1 MATYSEK
8 RQYIFFANPQTASKA
23 IALTLRK
30 RLDGVR
36 LPQQELRR
44 NGEVVVRQHHTTYR
58 QLVDS
63 GLLSEAQMG
72 GLFKFTCIRNP
83 FDQMVSKYLKYC
95 ERVGNDPSRFK
106 WLQGAAPS
114 SSREH
119 SFPEW
124 FTWIGGHYREI
135 DKINTG
141 PLEFIRHADLVI
153 RFESLQKGF
162 DEFLHRIG
170 VSERIPVF
178 EHNVTGARLDPV
190 AEAPAAA
197 PAATMTA
204 TATTTGATTATAR
217 KKRYTEYYDDRT
229 IEAVSRLY
237 APVIERFGY
246 RFGD

>member
-95 ERVGNDPSRFK
+95 ERVGNEPSRFK
-106 WLQGAAPS
+106 WLQGTAR
-114 SSREH
+114 SSRDH

-124 FTWIGGHYREI
+124 LAWIGGHYREI

-141 PLEFIRHADLVI
+141 PMEFIRHADLVI
-153 RFESLQKGF
+153 RFESLQQGF

-178 EHNVTGARLDPV
+178 EHNVTVARQEPV
-190 AEAPAAA
+190 AQAPSVT
-197 PAATMTA
+197 PAATA
-204 TATTTGATTATAR
+204 S
-217 KKRYTEYYDDRT
+217 KKRYTEYYDERAV
-229 IEAVSRLY
+229 ESVSRLY

>member
-114 SSREH
+114 SRDH

-141 PLEFIRHADLVI
+141 PMEFIRHADLVI
-153 RFESLQKGF
+153 RFESLQQGF

-178 EHNVTGARLDPV
+178 EHNVTGARLDPAV
-190 AEAPAAA
+190 EVPSAA
-197 PAATMTA
+197 PAEMAA
-204 TATTTGATTATAR
+204 SAR
-217 KKRYTEYYDDRT
+217 KKRYTEYYDERT

>member
-36 LPQQELRR
+36 LPRQEMRR
-44 NGEVVVRQHHTTYR
+44 NGEIVVRQHHTTYR
-58 QLVDS
+58 QLIDA
-63 GLLSEAQMG
+63 GLLSEAQ
-72 GLFKFTCIRNP
+72 LDDLLKVTCIRNP
-83 FDQMVSKYLKYC
+83 YDQMVSKYLKYC
-95 ERVGNDPSRFK
+95 ERLNNEPSRYK
-106 WLQGAAPS
+106 WLERAAPAS
-114 SSREH
+114 DEH

-124 FTWIGGHYREI
+124 FAWLGGHYREI

-141 PLEFIRHADLVI
+141 PMEFIRHADLVI
-153 RFESLQKGF
+153 RFEALQDGF
-162 DEFLHRIG
+162 DEFLRRIG

-178 EHNVTGARLDPV
+178 EHNVTSARL
-190 AEAPAAA
+190 EADDGAAMTAA
-197 PAATMTA
+197 PVPT
-204 TATTTGATTATAR
+204 R

-246 RFGD
+246 RFGE

>member
-63 GLLSEAQMG
+63 GLLSEDQMG

-106 WLQGAAPS
+106 WLQGATPS
-114 SSREH
+114 SRDH

-141 PLEFIRHADLVI
+141 PMEFIRHADLVI
-153 RFESLQKGF
+153 RFESLQQGF

-170 VSERIPVF
+170 VKERIPVF
-178 EHNVTGARLDPV
+178 EHNVTPARQDPS
-190 AEAPAAA
+190 AESP
-197 PAATMTA
+197 
-204 TATTTGATTATAR
+204 ATTPTETAR
-217 KKRYTEYYDDRT
+217 KKRYTEYYDDPT
-229 IEAVSRLY
+229 VAAVSRLY